1 MMIEEKPGLPHS
13 APRQDPKPTILAKLK
28 PKTRIVIKK
37 IVLENF
43 KSYYGRHTIGPL
55 NWVTKKKK
63 TSYPKSRTLQ
73 L

>member
-1 MMIEEKPGLPHS
+1 MMIEEKPGLAPS

-55 NWVTKKKK
+55 NWVTQKKK
-63 TSYPKSRTLQ
+63 TI
-73 L
+73 